1 MSKLLA
7 ILYDVADIR
16 TGCQQV
22 HDERFGLSL
31 RRVLGALGG
40 GATGTS
46 AAQCARLQRLRER
59 LLRARQELDAL
70 DKEDLAVRRGQE
82 ICDTLREYA
91 EALDRSL
98 GGLEQLCRHERALPS
113 APAGDDAAPLKVL
126 YDDALQHQ
134 KRLAIR
140 LNALISS
147 L

>member
-31 RRVLGALGG
+31 RRVLGALRG
-40 GATGTS
+40 GARANS

-59 LLRARQELDAL
+59 LEEARRSLDAL
-70 DKEDLAVRRGQE
+70 DDEDLSVRRGLE
-82 ICDTLREYA
+82 IRDTLREYA
-91 EALDRSL
+91 TALARSL
-98 GGLEQLCRHERALPS
+98 TGLEQLCRHERALPV
-113 APAGDDAAPLKVL
+113 APAGDDTAAIKVL
-126 YDDALQHQ
+126 YDDAIQHQ
-134 KRLAIR
+134 KRLAVR